1 MRLPETL
8 PQHFLTRVEKYRA
21 ENPAKEA
28 IRQKEF
34 GIWRTWT
41 WEESYEKVRAFSLGI
56 TEMGLTRDEH
66 VCAVG
71 DNDREYLWAYMGV
84 QATGAGITG
93 MFTDAIATEMEYI
106 VNHSDSTFVL
116 AQDQEQCDKML
127 EIQDKL
133 PNVRKVIYWDD
144 RGLWN
149 LDNDWLVSFEE
160 VCDIGRAVLANNPT
174 KFEDEIWKG
183 SADDVGLISYT
194 SGTTGLPKG
203 VMLTHNNIIS
213 VVLKGA
219 EIEPRYDTD
228 NHLSFAPLGWIVET
242 ALGFA
247 PHVVLGV
254 IMNFPEEPETVREN
268 IREIAPEVLFYNAR
282 LWDQLLGLV
291 QVRMADATPFNRWLY
306 KTFLPVGYK
315 MADAKFNGTNPG
327 ILTKLAYMLGDRLV
341 FWPLRNQLGMVNLRG
356 AITAGTLLSP
366 DHMRWFHAI
375 GVNLKQIYGS
385 TEVCGGT
392 IGHYDN
398 DIKVA
403 SVGKPFPG
411 LKMRVTEEGEIHL
424 GGTTV
429 MKGYYK
435 NPEKTAED
443 LAIDPDGT
451 RWFKTGDAGFID
463 GDGHLIFQDRLKN
476 MLRLKNGESFSPQ
489 FIEGRLKFSP
499 YIKDVM
505 AVGDETREFV
515 TALIIFD
522 FGNVS
527 HWAEKQGIG
536 FTTFTDLSQKEEVYN
551 LVTEAIEE
559 VNQTL
564 DEAGRV
570 RSFVLMHKEFD
581 ADEEELTR
589 SRKLK
594 RNVLADK
601 YGDIINAMYDG
612 RKMVNVKAV
621 VTYQDGSE
629 GLVETDV
636 RVMNL

>member
-1 MRLPETL
+1 MRSPETL
-8 PQHFLTRVEKYRA
+8 PQHFLTRVGMYSQ
-21 ENPAKEA
+21 PKEA

-41 WEESYEKVRAFSLGI
+41 WDESYDMVRAFALGMM
-56 TEMGLTRDEH
+56 ELGLTRDEH

-84 QATGAGITG
+84 QSTGAGITG
-93 MFTDAIATEMEYI
+93 MFTDAISSEMEYI
-106 VNHSDSTFVL
+106 INHSDSTFVL

-133 PNVRKVIYWDD
+133 PNIRKVIYWDD

-149 LDNDWLVSFEE
+149 LDNDWLMSFDE
-160 VCDIGRAVLANNPT
+160 VCELGRASLTRNPT
-174 KFEDEIWKG
+174 RFEDEIWQG
-183 SADDVGLISYT
+183 SADDVALISYT

-291 QVRMADATPFNRWLY
+291 QVRMADATALNRWLY

-315 MADAKFNGTNPG
+315 IADAKFNGTNPG
-327 ILTKLAYMLGDRLV
+327 IGAKIAYAVGDLLV
-341 FWPLRNQLGMVNLRG
+341 FQPLRDQLGMVNLRG

-411 LKMRVTEEGEIHL
+411 LKMRVTDEGEIHL
-424 GGTTV
+424 GGSTV

-443 LAIDPDGT
+443 LAIDSDGT

-476 MLRLKNGESFSPQ
+476 MLRLKTGESFSPQ

-499 YIKDVM
+499 FIKDVM

-515 TALIIFD
+515 TALIIVD

-527 HWAEKQGIG
+527 HWAEKQGLS
-536 FTTFTDLSQKEEVYN
+536 FTTFTDLSQKEQVYD
-551 LVTEAIEE
+551 LVTEAVQD
-559 VNQTL
+559 VNATL

-581 ADEEELTR
+581 ADEEEMTR

-601 YGDIINAMYDG
+601 YGDIIDAMYDG
-612 RKMVNVKAV
+612 RTEVNVKAV

-636 RVMNL
+636 RVMNV

>member
-1 MRLPETL
+1 MRQPETL
-8 PQHFLTRVEKYRA
+8 PQHFLHRVGMYDY
-21 ENPAKEA
+21 PKEA

-34 GIWRTWT
+34 GIWQTWT
-41 WEESYEKVRAFSLGI
+41 WDESYEMVRAFALGMM
-56 TEMGLTRDEH
+56 ELGLTRDEH

-93 MFTDAIATEMEYI
+93 MFTDAISSEMEYI
-106 VNHSDSTFVL
+106 INHSDSTFVL

-127 EIQDKL
+127 EIRESL
-133 PNVRKVIYWDD
+133 PNVRKIIYWDD

-149 LDNDWLVSFEE
+149 LDDDWLMSFEE
-160 VCDIGRAVLANNPT
+160 VCELGRQALPNNPT
-174 KFEDEIWKG
+174 KFEDEIWKSSG
-183 SADDVGLISYT
+183 EDIALISYT

-203 VMLTHNNIIS
+203 VMLSHNNIIT
-213 VVLKGA
+213 VVVQGA
-219 EIEPRYDTD
+219 ELDARYDSD

-291 QVRMADATPFNRWLY
+291 QVRMNDATALNRWLY
-306 KTFLPVGYK
+306 KTFLPVGYR
-315 MADAKFNGTNPG
+315 MADARLNGTSPG
-327 ILTKLAYMLGDRLV
+327 IGTTIANAIGDLLV
-341 FWPLRNQLGMVNLRG
+341 FRPLRDQLGMINVRS
-356 AITAGTLLSP
+356 AITAGTVLSP

-375 GVNLKQIYGS
+375 GINLKQIYGS

-392 IGHYDN
+392 VGHYDN

-411 LKMRVTEEGEIHL
+411 LKLRVTEEGEIHL
-424 GGTTV
+424 GGPTV

-443 LAIDPDGT
+443 LTVDSNGT
-451 RWFKTGDAGFID
+451 RWFKTGDAGYID
-463 GDGHLIFQDRLKN
+463 DDGHLIFQDRLKN
-476 MLRLKNGESFSPQ
+476 MLRLKTGESFSPQ

-505 AVGDETREFV
+505 AVGDETRDFV
-515 TALIIFD
+515 TALIIMD

-527 HWAEKQGIG
+527 HWAEKNSLG
-536 FTTFTDLSQKEEVYN
+536 FTTFTDLSQKEQVYD
-551 LVTEAIEE
+551 LVGDAVKD
-559 VNQTL
+559 VNTTL
-564 DEAGRV
+564 DDGAEV
-570 RSFVLMHKEFD
+570 RRFVLMHKEFD
-581 ADEEELTR
+581 ADEAEMTR

-594 RNVLADK
+594 RNVLVDK
-601 YGDIINAMYDG
+601 YGEIIDAMYDG
-612 RKMVNVKAV
+612 QDQINVKAQV
-621 VTYQDGSE
+621 VYQDGSE
-629 GLVETDV
+629 STIETDV
-636 RVMNL
+636 RVMSV

>member
-1 MRLPETL
+1 MNQPETL
-8 PQHFLTRVEKYRA
+8 SQYFLARVNMYTE
-21 ENPAKEA
+21 PKEA

-41 WEESYEKVRAFSLGI
+41 WAESYETVRAFSLGMM
-56 TEMGLTRDEH
+56 ELGLTRDEH

-71 DNDREYLWAYMGV
+71 DNDREYLWAYLGV
-84 QATGAGITG
+84 LTTGAGITG
-93 MFTDAIATEMEYI
+93 MFTDAIATEMAYI
-106 VNHSDSTFVL
+106 INHSDSTYVL

-127 EIQDKL
+127 EIQDQV

-149 LDNDWLVSFEE
+149 LENDWLISFTE
-160 VCDIGRAVLANNPT
+160 VCEIGRAALPANPT
-174 KFEDEIWKG
+174 KFEDAIWKG
-183 SADDVGLISYT
+183 DGADIALISYT

-203 VMLTHNNIIS
+203 VMLTHNNIVS
-213 VVLKGA
+213 VVLRGA

-247 PHVVLGV
+247 PHVILGV

-291 QVRMADATPFNRWLY
+291 QVRMSDATRLNQWLY
-306 KTFLPVGYK
+306 KIFLPVGYK
-315 MADAKFNGTNPG
+315 IADAKFNRTNPG
-327 ILTKLAYMLGDRLV
+327 IATKIANTIGDFLV
-341 FWPLRNQLGMVNLRG
+341 FAPLRNQLGMVNLRG
-356 AITAGTLLSP
+356 AITAGTVLSP

-375 GVNLKQIYGS
+375 GINLKQIYGS

-392 IGHYDN
+392 IGHYNN

-411 LKMRVTEEGEIHL
+411 LQMRVTNEGEIHL
-424 GGTTV
+424 GGSTV

-435 NPEKTAED
+435 DPEKTAED
-443 LAIDPDGT
+443 LAIDSDGT
-451 RWFKTGDAGFID
+451 RWFKTGDAGYID
-463 GDGHLIFQDRLKN
+463 EDGHLIFQDRLKN
-476 MLRLKNGESFSPQ
+476 MLHLKSGETFSPQ

-505 AVGDETREFV
+505 AIGDETRDHV
-515 TALIIFD
+515 TALVIVDFD
-522 FGNVS
+522 NVA
-527 HWAEKQGIG
+527 HWAENQGIG
-536 FTTFTDLSQKEEVYN
+536 FTTFTDLAQKEQVYE
-551 LVTEAIEE
+551 LVTNSVNE
-559 VNQTL
+559 VNQFL
-564 DEAGRV
+564 DENGRV
-570 RSFVLMHKEFD
+570 RHFVLMHKEFD
-581 ADEEELTR
+581 ADEEEMTR

-601 YGDIINAMYDG
+601 YSDIINAMYDG
-612 RKMVNVKAV
+612 RDRVNVKAV
-621 VTYQDGSE
+621 VTYQDGSQ
-629 GLVETDV
+629 GLIETDL
-636 RVMNL
+636 RVMAL

>member
-1 MRLPETL
+1 MRPPETL
-8 PQHFLTRVEKYRA
+8 PQHFLTRVNMYTE
-21 ENPAKEA
+21 PKEA
-28 IRQKEF
+28 IRQKEL

-41 WEESYEKVRAFSLGI
+41 WAESYEKVRAFALGMM
-56 TEMGLTRDEH
+56 ELGLTRDEH

-71 DNDREYLWAYMGV
+71 DNDREYLWAYLGV

-93 MFTDAIATEMEYI
+93 MFTDAISSEMSYI
-106 VNHSDSTFVL
+106 INHSDSTFVL

-127 EIQDKL
+127 EIQAGL
-133 PNVRKVIYWDD
+133 PKVRKVIYWDD

-149 LDNDWLVSFEE
+149 VKNDWLISFEE
-160 VCDIGRAVLANNPT
+160 VCELGRAALPDNPT
-174 KFEDEIWKG
+174 KFEDEIWK
-183 SADDVGLISYT
+183 AKKDDVALISYT

-203 VMLTHNNIIS
+203 VMLSHDNIIS

-282 LWDQLLGLV
+282 LWDQLLGSV
-291 QVRMADATPFNRWLY
+291 QVRMADATKLNQWLY
-306 KTFLPVGYK
+306 KIFLPVGYK
-315 MADAKFNGTNPG
+315 MADAKFSKVNPG
-327 ILTKLAYMLGDRLV
+327 IGTKIANWIGDFLV
-341 FWPLRNQLGMVNLRG
+341 FRPLRNQLGMVNLRG
-356 AITAGTLLSP
+356 AITAGTVLSP

-375 GVNLKQIYGS
+375 GINLKQIYGS

-411 LKMRVTEEGEIHL
+411 LKMRVTNEGEIHL
-424 GGTTV
+424 GGSTV
-429 MKGYYK
+429 MQGYFK
-435 NPEKTAED
+435 DPEKTAED
-443 LAIDPDGT
+443 IAIDPDGS
-451 RWFKTGDAGFID
+451 RWFKTGDAGYID
-463 GDGHLIFQDRLKN
+463 EDGHLIFQDRLKN
-476 MLRLKNGESFSPQ
+476 MIRLKNGESFSPQ

-505 AVGDETREFV
+505 AVGDQTRDFV
-515 TALIIFD
+515 TALIIIDFD
-522 FGNVS
+522 NIA
-527 HWAEKQGIG
+527 HWAEKQGLG
-536 FTTFTDLSQKEEVYN
+536 FTTFADLSQKEKVYN
-551 LVTEAIEE
+551 LVTDAVAE
-559 VNQTL
+559 VNQFL
-564 DEAGRV
+564 EENGRV
-570 RSFVLMHKEFD
+570 RRFVLMHKEFD
-581 ADEEELTR
+581 ADEEEMTR

-601 YGDIINAMYDG
+601 YSDIINAMYDG
-612 RKMVNVKAV
+612 RESVNVKAV
-621 VTYQDGSE
+621 VTYQDGSQ
-629 GLVETDV
+629 GLIATDV
-636 RVMNL
+636 RVMSV